1 MADRKRDAGDHID
14 GVNESPCHPVCVLLA
29 DDNPDDR
36 ALVVRELS
44 KDIPDLNV
52 IHIVDRAQLDA
63 ALAEARFD
71 LAVTDFH
78 LRWIT
83 GLDVLKLIKAQ
94 RPQTPVIM
102 FTGTATEEV
111 AVQAMRLGL
120 SDYVVKSPRQMVRLR
135 RAVQAALATAGETR
149 ARQRA
154 EDQLADALE
163 YIEDGFVLFDA
174 DDRLVVC
181 NDQLRRMYP
190 EMADVLQPGNRFK
203 DILRNGLDNKQFDFP
218 EGGRRAWL
226 RERIEAHKR
235 AEGSIE
241 QRLVDGRWVLIKER
255 RARGG
260 GYISL
265 YTDITAL
272 KKRELE
278 LQRLLSEHVM
288 LGAAVQQ
295 SSAGVLIV
303 DTQLPGDHYPII
315 YVNPAFER
323 ITGFSAADVQG
334 RDWRLLAD
342 LAVTSDDIR
351 QHLRTI
357 FKSRQSGQ
365 IDIVNQRKDGEKFW
379 SSLSISPVLDENG
392 ESKFYVGVLTDITER
407 VRIRDVLEERTRML
421 DEAEHL
427 AHLGHWRWDIG
438 TNKLWWSEEIY
449 QIRGLDPRNMDPDF
463 NRTLSTYHPEDQP
476 QVERYVRGVA
486 QSHESTEFEARIVR
500 PDGEIRHVRVKGQ
513 YSPATADSGE
523 AVFGIFQD
531 ITTEKK
537 SEVALRRSER
547 RYRRLM
553 EAVPHGVKEVD
564 ISGFITYAN
573 QAAHKM
579 LGYQQGELIGKSI
592 FDTAVDPA
600 RRIESKRNFDRMMH
614 EGLLTHSFQS
624 RQLTADGR
632 AIDVQVDAVVSR
644 NEAGDVNGMISVTT
658 DITERVQ
665 GEKRLRYLAYY
676 DPLTGLANR
685 TLFNENLREQINH
698 HEEGESVAVVVL
710 NVDGFK
716 LINDALGHDAGDSV
730 LREFG
735 ARLAKT
741 FGSHD
746 GVARLAADEFAV
758 IITGRFERDELRSRV
773 QLAKVE
779 LEQPLQIAASRLD
792 VRLSV
797 GVAVSPRDGEDAE
810 TILRNADSA
819 LLETKRDDPGGT
831 RFYSAEMKA
840 LVEEFVNL
848 RGRLRSAAL
857 QDEFFLEYQPQV
869 ELSTR
874 RIVGLEALARWRT
887 EEGVLIPPAKFIA
900 VAEQSGDIV
909 VLGALLLE
917 NACRQAMKWK
927 STGIESPLMTVN
939 ISARQFLQEDL
950 VSTVRDILMRTG
962 LAPGLLQL
970 ELTET
975 AIMTDNPNVLQR
987 MRELN
992 ALGIR
997 FSIDDFGTGYS
1008 SLAYL
1013 SRFPI
1018 DTLKI
1023 DRSFVIGMPTDARHA
1038 AIVNALVAMSH
1049 KLGIR
1054 VIAEGVEEV
1063 RQEQYLRDSGCD
1075 VAQGFYYS
1083 YPLSPDACAA
1093 VLREGTIKRRS
1104 RR

>member
-1 MADRKRDAGDHID
+1 MVESKRDTGDQP
-14 GVNESPCHPVCVLLA
+14 GGLSNRPPRPLCVLLA

-44 KDIPDLNV
+44 KDIPDLEV
-52 IHIVDRAQLDA
+52 IHVIDQKQLDV
-63 ALAEARFD
+63 ALDEGRFD

-83 GLDVLKLIKAQ
+83 GLDVLKLIKA
-94 RPQTPVIM
+94 RFPKIPVIM
-102 FTGTATEEV
+102 FTGTATEEI

-135 RAVQAALATAGETR
+135 RAVQTALASIGESQ

-163 YIEDGFVLFDA
+163 YIEDGFILFDA

-190 EMADVLQPGNRFK
+190 GMDEVLQPGKRFK
-203 DILRNGLDNKQFDFP
+203 DILRNGLKNDQFELP
-218 EGGRRAWL
+218 EGSRKLWL

-272 KKRELE
+272 KKREFE

-295 SSAGVLIV
+295 SSAGVVVV
-303 DTQLPGDHYPII
+303 DTQMPGDHYPII
-315 YVNPAFER
+315 YVNPAFEL

-342 LAVTSDDIR
+342 LAVTSDVTR
-351 QHLRTI
+351 QHIREI
-357 FKSRQSGQ
+357 FKAHQSGQ
-365 IDIVNQRKDGEKFW
+365 IDIVNHRKDGEKFW
-379 SSLSISPVLDENG
+379 SSLSISPVLGEDG

-438 TNKLWWSEEIY
+438 TGKFSWSEEIY
-449 QIRGLDPRNMDPDF
+449 QIRGLDPRNIAPDF
-463 NRTLSTYHPEDQP
+463 NRSLSTYHPEDQP
-476 QVERYVRGVA
+476 RVEKQMRGIA

-500 PDGEIRHVRVKGQ
+500 PDGEVRHVRVKGQ
-513 YSPATADSGE
+513 YSPPTADAGE

-531 ITTEKK
+531 ISTEKK
-537 SEVALRRSER
+537 NEVALRRSER

-553 EAVPHGVKEVD
+553 EAVPHGVKELD
-564 ISGFITYAN
+564 TNGIITYAN
-573 QAAHKM
+573 QAHHDM
-579 LGYQQGELIGKSI
+579 LGYARGELLGKNVLELI
-592 FDTAVDPA
+592 AEDV
-600 RRIESKRNFDRMMH
+600 RRAEAGRRFEAMV
-614 EGLLTHSFQS
+614 GATTPTQSFIT
-624 RQLTADGR
+624 RYRTADNR
-632 AIDVQVDAVVSR
+632 VIDVQVDAVISR
-644 NEAGDVNGMISVTT
+644 NEAGEVTGVISVAT

-685 TLFNENLREQINH
+685 TLLNDNLREQISH
-698 HEEGESVAVVVL
+698 RDERDSVAVVL
-710 NVDGFK
+710 FNVDGFK

-735 ARLAKT
+735 ARLAKM

-758 IITGRFERDELRSRV
+758 IVTGQFERDELKSRV
-773 QLAKVE
+773 HLAKAE
-779 LEQPLQIAASRLD
+779 LEEPLQVAGSKLD

-797 GVAVSPRDGEDAE
+797 GVAVAPRDGEDAE

-819 LLETKRDDPGGT
+819 LLETKRDDPGGI

-840 LVEEFVNL
+840 LVEEFMSL
-848 RGRLRSAAL
+848 RGRLRSAAM

-887 EEGVLIPPAKFIA
+887 EEGVLIPPSKFIA

-909 VLGALLLE
+909 TLGALLLE

-927 STGIESPLMTVN
+927 SAGIISPLMTVN

-950 VSTVRDILMRTG
+950 VSTVRGILDRTG
-962 LAPGLLQL
+962 FDPKSLQL

-987 MRELN
+987 MRDLS

-1008 SLAYL
+1008 SLTYL
-1013 SRFPI
+1013 SHFPI

-1023 DRSFVIGMPTDARHA
+1023 DRSFVIGMPTDAKHA
-1038 AIVNALVAMSH
+1038 AIVSALVAMSH

-1075 VAQGFYYS
+1075 IAQGFYYS
-1083 YPLSPDACAA
+1083 YPLSADACAA
-1093 VLREGTIKRRS
+1093 VLREGIIKHRKRR
-1104 RR
+1104 

>member
-1 MADRKRDAGDHID
+1 MAENKHDARDHAG
-14 GVNESPCHPVCVLLA
+14 GENRRPLCVLLA

-44 KDIPDLNV
+44 KDIPDLEV
-52 IHIVDRAQLDA
+52 IHVVDQAQLDA
-63 ALAEARFD
+63 AFAEARFD
-71 LAVTDFH
+71 LVVTDFH

-83 GLDVLKLIKAQ
+83 GLDVLRLIKA
-94 RPQTPVIM
+94 RFPKIPVIM

-135 RAVQAALATAGETR
+135 RAVQTALATVGESQ

-163 YIEDGFVLFDA
+163 YIEDGFILFDA
-174 DDRLVVC
+174 EDRMVVC

-190 EMADVLQPGNRFK
+190 EMGDVLQPGNRFK
-203 DILRNGLDNKQFDFP
+203 DILRKGLENQQFELPGNDP
-218 EGGRRAWL
+218 KAWL

-235 AEGSIE
+235 ATGSIE
-241 QRLVDGRWVLIKER
+241 QHLSDGRWVLIKER

-278 LQRLLSEHVM
+278 LQRVLSEHIM

-295 SSAGVLIV
+295 SSAGVVVV
-303 DTQLPGDHYPII
+303 DTQISDDHYPII

-323 ITGFSAADVQG
+323 ITGFSAAEVQG

-342 LAVTSDDIR
+342 LAVTSDETR
-351 QHLRTI
+351 QHIRTV
-357 FKSRQSGQ
+357 FKSNESGQ
-365 IDIVNQRKDGEKFW
+365 IDIVNHRKDGEKFW
-379 SSLSISPVLDENG
+379 SSLSISPVLDEEG
-392 ESKFYVGVLTDITER
+392 KSKFYVGVLTDITER

-438 TNKLWWSEEIY
+438 SDKLWWSEEIY
-449 QIRGLDPRNMDPDF
+449 QIRGLDPRKLDPDF

-476 QVERYVRGVA
+476 QVEKHVRGVA
-486 QSHESTEFEARIVR
+486 QNHESTEFEARIVR

-513 YSPATADSGE
+513 YSPATTDAGE

-553 EAVPHGVKEVD
+553 EAVPHGIKEVD
-564 ISGFITYAN
+564 DKGLIIYAN
-573 QAAHKM
+573 HASHKM

-592 FDTAVDPA
+592 FDIVVDA
-600 RRIESKRNFDRMMH
+600 TKRIESKRNFDRMMH

-624 RQLTADGR
+624 RQQTADGR
-632 AIDVQVDAVVSR
+632 AIDVQVDSVVSR
-644 NEAGDVNGMISVTT
+644 NENGEVNGIISVTT

-685 TLFNENLREQINH
+685 TLFNENLREQIEH
-698 HEEGESVAVVVL
+698 HETGESVAVMVL

-758 IITGRFERDELRSRV
+758 IVTGRFERDELRSRV
-773 QLAKVE
+773 QLAKAE
-779 LEQPLQIAASRLD
+779 LEQPLQIAAGRLD

-840 LVEEFVNL
+840 LVEEFVSL

-887 EEGVLIPPAKFIA
+887 EEGVLIPPSKFIA

-909 VLGALLLE
+909 ALGALLLE
-917 NACRQAMKWK
+917 NACRQAMKWR

-950 VSTVRDILMRTG
+950 VGTVRDILKRTG
-962 LAPGLLQL
+962 LDPRLLQL

-987 MRELN
+987 MRDLN

-1018 DTLKI
+1018 NTLKI
-1023 DRSFVIGMPTDARHA
+1023 DRSFVIGMPTDARHT
-1038 AIVNALVAMSH
+1038 AIVSALVAMSH

-1083 YPLSPDACAA
+1083 YPLSADACAA
-1093 VLREGTIKRRS
+1093 ALREGTIKRRS

>member
-1 MADRKRDAGDHID
+1 MADRKRKVTNHGIRAGT
-14 GVNESPCHPVCVLLA
+14 HPSHPLCVLLA

-36 ALVVRELS
+36 ALVARELC
-44 KDIPDLNV
+44 KDIPDLEI
-52 IHIVDRAQLDA
+52 IHVVDRKQLDA
-63 ALAEARFD
+63 ALDAARFD
-71 LAVTDFH
+71 LVVTDFH

-83 GLDVLKLIKAQ
+83 GLDVLRLIKA
-94 RPQTPVIM
+94 RNPQMPVIM

-111 AVQAMRLGL
+111 AMEAMRLGL
-120 SDYVVKSPRQMVRLR
+120 SDYVVKSPRHMLRLR
-135 RAVQAALATAGETR
+135 RAVQNALAAADQTR

-163 YIEDGFVLFDA
+163 YIEDGFILFDEH
-174 DDRLVVC
+174 DRLVVC
-181 NDQLRRMYP
+181 NNQLRRMYP
-190 EMADVLQPGNRFK
+190 EMAEVLQPGNSFS
-203 DILRNGLDNKQFDFP
+203 DILRNGLQSDQFTLP
-218 EGGRRAWL
+218 EGGSKTWL
-226 RERIEAHKR
+226 RERVEAHKR
-235 AEGSIE
+235 AQGSIE
-241 QRLVDGRWVLIKER
+241 QRLLDGRWVLIKER

-272 KKRELE
+272 KQRELE
-278 LQRLLSEHVM
+278 LQRLLSEHIM
-288 LGAAVQQ
+288 LGAAVRQ
-295 SSAGVLIV
+295 SSAGVIVV
-303 DTQLPGDHYPII
+303 DTQVSGDHFPVI
-315 YVNPAFER
+315 YINPAFEK
-323 ITGFSAADVQG
+323 ITGFASTDVLGQ
-334 RDWRLLAD
+334 DWRVIAD
-342 LAVTSDDIR
+342 IAVTTESARQRIR
-351 QHLRTI
+351 TA
-357 FKSRQSGQ
+357 FKTHASEQ
-365 IDIVNQRKDGEKFW
+365 IDIVNQRRNGEKFW
-379 SSLSISPVLDENG
+379 SSLSISPVLDEDRKL
-392 ESKFYVGVLTDITER
+392 KFYVGVLTDITER
-407 VRIRDVLEERTRML
+407 VRIRDMLEERTHML

-438 TNKLWWSEEIY
+438 SDKLWWSEEIY
-449 QIRGLDPRNMDPDF
+449 QIRGLDPRNVDPDF

-476 QVERYVRGVA
+476 QVEKHVRGVA
-486 QSHESTEFEARIVR
+486 QSHESIEFEARIVR

-513 YSPATADSGE
+513 YSPATADANE
-523 AVFGIFQD
+523 TVFGIFQD

-537 SEVALRRSER
+537 SEGALRRSER

-553 EAVPHGVKEVD
+553 EAVPHGIKEIDVN
-564 ISGFITYAN
+564 GVITYAN
-573 QAAHKM
+573 QAHHDM
-579 LGYQQGELIGKSI
+579 LGYARGELIGRKVLDLI
-592 FDTAVDPA
+592 AEDI
-600 RRIESKRNFDRMMH
+600 RRAEAGRRFETLVSA
-614 EGLLTHSFQS
+614 GSPTQSFAT
-624 RQLTADGR
+624 RYRAADGR
-632 AIDVQVDAVVSR
+632 IMDIQVDAVISR
-644 NEAGDVNGMISVTT
+644 DESGEVNGVISVAT
-658 DITERVQ
+658 DITERIQ

-685 TLFNENLREQINH
+685 TLLNENLREQISQR
-698 HEEGESVAVVVL
+698 GQDDSVAVVL
-710 NVDGFK
+710 FNVDGFK

-758 IITGRFERDELRSRV
+758 IITGKFGRDELWERV
-773 QLAKVE
+773 QTAKLQ
-779 LEQPLQIAASRLD
+779 LEQPLQVAGSRLD
-792 VRLSV
+792 VRLSA
-797 GVAVSPRDGEDAE
+797 GVAVAPRDGEEAE

-840 LVEEFVNL
+840 LVEEFLNL

-857 QDEFFLEYQPQV
+857 QGEFFLEYQPQV

-887 EEGVLIPPAKFIA
+887 EDGVLIPPSKFIT

-917 NACRQAMKWK
+917 IACNQAMKWYG
-927 STGIESPLMTVN
+927 TGIEPTLMTVN

-950 VSTVRDILMRTG
+950 VTTVRAILERTG
-962 LAPGLLQL
+962 FDPRLLQL

-975 AIMTDNPNVLQR
+975 AIMTDNPSVMQR
-987 MRELN
+987 MRDLN

-997 FSIDDFGTGYS
+997 FSLDDFGTGYS
-1008 SLAYL
+1008 SLTYL

-1023 DRSFVIGMPTDARHA
+1023 DRSFVIGMPTDVRHV
-1038 AIVNALVAMSH
+1038 AIVSALVAMSH
-1049 KLGIR
+1049 KLDIR
-1054 VIAEGVEEV
+1054 VVAEGVEEMQ
-1063 RQEQYLRDSGCD
+1063 QEHYLRDSGCD
-1075 VAQGFYYS
+1075 LAQGFYYS
-1083 YPLSPDACAA
+1083 YPLSADACASA
-1093 VLREGTIKRRS
+1093 LREGVIKRRS